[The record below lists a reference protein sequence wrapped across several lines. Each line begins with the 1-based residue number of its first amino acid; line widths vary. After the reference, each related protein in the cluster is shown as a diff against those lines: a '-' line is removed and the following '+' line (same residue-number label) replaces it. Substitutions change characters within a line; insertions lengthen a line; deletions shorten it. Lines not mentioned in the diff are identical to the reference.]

1 MSKEDKLH
9 VILTYG
15 DLKMEF
21 SGTAESVLQAIN
33 SFIAKEIPSLNLAKK
48 VSVVYSAQDLIERFG
63 ELVKLTP
70 EGPRVWKE
78 GKNLSDK
85 DVVCLQLIGAKL
97 AYELGKMN
105 KQALTIQEIVSWTG
119 LKQKSVSSRLSEL
132 AKMGYVD
139 KETIDSRVAYKITT
153 QGIAWINSVLERKL
167 GRQR

>member
-1 MSKEDKLH
+1 MNNEGKLYI
-9 VILTYG
+9 ILTYG
-15 DLKMEF
+15 NLKMEF
-21 SGTAESVLQAIN
+21 SGTPESVLQAIN

-48 VSVVYSAQDLIERFG
+48 ILVAYSAQDLIDKFG

-97 AYELGKMN
+97 AYELGEIDR
-105 KQALTIQEIVSWTG
+105 QALTIQEIVSWTG
-119 LKQKSVSSRLSEL
+119 LKAKSVSSRLSEL

-153 QGIAWINSVLERKL
+153 QGISWIALVLEKKL
-167 GRQR
+167 GRRK